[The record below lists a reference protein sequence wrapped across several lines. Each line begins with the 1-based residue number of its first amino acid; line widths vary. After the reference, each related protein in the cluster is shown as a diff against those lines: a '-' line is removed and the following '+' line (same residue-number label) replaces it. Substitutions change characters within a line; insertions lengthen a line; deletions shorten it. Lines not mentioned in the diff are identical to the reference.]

1 MPATKS
7 PDKAHLHP
15 HTVERTNKAELSKRL
30 NRIEGQVRGIARM
43 VEEDRYC
50 PDILTQVA
58 AVRSALDALALQLLE
73 DHSHGCLQDAIRSG
87 KGEQAVSELMDVVK
101 RFAR

>member
-1 MPATKS
+1 MPATRS
-7 PDKAHLHP
+7 PDKAKHQHS
-15 HTVERTNKAELSKRL
+15 VERANKAELAKRL

-43 VEEDRYC
+43 LEEDRYC

-58 AVRSALDALALQLLE
+58 AVRSAMDALALQLLE

-87 KGEQAVSELMDVVK
+87 KGPKAVAELMDVVK

>member
-1 MPATKS
+1 MPATRS
-7 PDKAHLHP
+7 PDKAKHQHS
-15 HTVERTNKAELSKRL
+15 VERPNKAELAKRL

-43 VEEDRYC
+43 LEEDRYC
-50 PDILTQVA
+50 PDILTQIA
-58 AVRSALDALALQLLE
+58 AVRSAMDALALQLLE

-87 KGEQAVSELMDVVK
+87 KGTKAVAELMDVVK